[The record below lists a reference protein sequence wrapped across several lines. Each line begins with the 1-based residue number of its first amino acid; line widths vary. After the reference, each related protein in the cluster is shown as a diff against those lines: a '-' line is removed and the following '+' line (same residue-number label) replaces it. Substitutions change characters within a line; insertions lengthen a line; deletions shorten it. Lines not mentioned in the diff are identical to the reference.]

1 MTAGNPKPPSLRQ
14 LLLVLTLLFVLIGIP
29 VGLIIWA
36 AVQVIEVL
44 R

>member
-1 MTAGNPKPPSLRQ
+1 MPAGNPKPPSLRQ
-14 LLLVLTLLFVLIGIP
+14 LLFVLTLLFVLIGIP